1 MYRSFLIVLLS
12 LPGVAW
18 CDTRPATLEAAL
30 SAATGQVQERL
41 RQLDPD
47 LSRIEVSPLARSM
60 RVPMDTREFRVRLP
74 VTIQL
79 GSRVRVWVDFVRNS
93 GAQTT
98 LPVWLEVRAYKRVPT
113 AARDLRLHE
122 VIAEDAVVVREIDV
136 AGVRVAESLKD
147 RSGALRTTRF
157 IGAGRP
163 LGVADVEPV
172 PPILAQQTVAVRVV
186 SNTVVIDATAVAEQE
201 GRIGQV
207 IRVRNQSNTA
217 RYMAL
222 VIGNKKVEAAVQ

>member
-18 CDTRPATLEAAL
+18 CDTRPVALQAAL
-30 SAATGQVQERL
+30 SAATGRVQERL
-41 RQLDPD
+41 RELDPE
-47 LSRIEVSPLARSM
+47 LSRIEVSPLVRSV
-60 RVPMDTREFRVRLP
+60 RIPMDTREFRVRLP
-74 VTIQL
+74 ETIQL
-79 GSRVRVWVDFVRNS
+79 GSRVHGWVDFIRNS

-98 LPVWLEVRAYKRVPT
+98 LPVWFEVRAYKRVPT

-136 AGVRVAESLKD
+136 AGIRVAESLKD
-147 RSGALRTTRF
+147 RPGALRTTRF
-157 IGAGRP
+157 IGVGRP
-163 LGVADVEPV
+163 LGEVDVEPV

-186 SNTVVIDATAVAEQE
+186 SSTVVIDATAVAEQE

-207 IRVRNQSNTA
+207 IRVRNLSNTA

-222 VIGNKKVEAAVQ
+222 VTGNQQVEAAVQ